1 MGGPLTTL
9 LALSYQPISM
19 SGIYMRLLSR
29 YPLAV
34 QSVQTGLLCGTG
46 DVISQT
52 LIEKRAA
59 LDPWRSAKFAA
70 IGSLWIAPLIRFWY
84 LRLEKMFGVSV
95 ALVPT
100 LKKVATDQIV
110 MAPFMSLG
118 IINLVGI
125 SQGKRTIEEL
135 REKLSLEYVEVL
147 LNGWKLWPAAQ
158 IINFYFVP
166 FLLRPLYVNFVALFW
181 NTYLAW
187 RTNNEESI
195 NDSQDVKSS

>member
-1 MGGPLTTL
+1 
-9 LALSYQPISM
+9 
-19 SGIYMRLLSR
+19 
-29 YPLAV
+29 
-34 QSVQTGLLCGTG
+34 
-46 DVISQT
+46 
-52 LIEKRAA
+52 
-59 LDPWRSAKFAA
+59 
-70 IGSLWIAPLIRFWY
+70 
-84 LRLEKMFGVSV
+84 MFGTSV

-147 LNGWKLWPAAQ
+147 LNGWKLWPVSLSACALYLDFFSLLTAVSPFQAAQ

-187 RTNNEESI
+187 RTNNEESV
-195 NDSQDVKSS
+195 NVSQDVKSS